1 MKSSVIIFI
10 AFLVVAAGACAS
22 DPARSA
28 VCSPEVLPARF
39 GPDDNETSQN
49 IVAEQTPSEV
59 EEPYP
64 GKTID
69 EIFPANPKNITDFM
83 DSARGGIARE
93 FEQSGFTI
101 TTKDFMPVGLS
112 KSGKQILRF
121 KTKNEQDTYR
131 GFLSGES
138 KLLGPDSRQIYV
150 VSMGP
155 GGPCCTNYW
164 IVDISTPKPRTI
176 FRSEDFG
183 SFREPMEI
191 FDADGD
197 GIYELVQFDTTFRYM
212 NDDCG
217 SCTPEPRA
225 YFKYDPVKKQY
236 LPTTGITEDFVQKYL
251 QSTDEWLAEKQA
263 KLDSGEAEVATELD
277 IQRGASAHTADLLF
291 IGEEKKAWQVFDKY
305 VHDPKIKADIDF
317 RLAHSKFY
325 QYIKKHRHGAK
336 R

>member
-1 MKSSVIIFI
+1 MKPAVGLFLFIFI
-10 AFLVVAAGACAS
+10 LVTAACTHG
-22 DPARSA
+22 PARSGSSA
-28 VCSPEVLPARF
+28 PDVLPAKF

-49 IVAEQTPSEV
+49 IVAEYTPSEV

-64 GKTID
+64 GQTID
-69 EIFPANPKNITDFM
+69 TIFPANPTNITDFM
-83 DSARGGIARE
+83 GSERDGTARK

-101 TTKDFMPVGLS
+101 TTKDFMPVGMS

-121 KTKNEQDTYR
+121 KTKNEQDTYG

-138 KLLGPDSRQIYV
+138 RLLGPDSRQIYV

-164 IVDISTPKPRTI
+164 IVDISTPKPRVI
-176 FRSEDFG
+176 FRSEEFG

-197 GIYELVQFDTTFRYM
+197 GIYELVQMDTTFRYM

-225 YFKYDPVKKQY
+225 YFKYDPAKKQY
-236 LPTTGITEDFVQKYL
+236 LPTTGITEDFIKKYL
-251 QSTDEWLAEKQA
+251 KTTDEWLIEKQT
-263 KLDSGEAEVATELD
+263 KLDADGDPTTALE
-277 IQRGASAHTADLLF
+277 IQRRALSYAADLLF
-291 IGEEKKAWQVFDKY
+291 IGEEKKAWTIYDKY
-305 VHDPKIKADIDF
+305 IHDPDIKAEIDF
-317 RLAHSKFY
+317 RLAHSAFY
-325 QYIKKHRHGAK
+325 QYIRKHPRVTK

>member
-1 MKSSVIIFI
+1 MKPALVIVF
-10 AFLVVAAGACAS
+10 FLSMIVTGACAYDSVGSVASAS
-22 DPARSA
+22 D
-28 VCSPEVLPARF
+28 VLPAKF
-39 GPDDNETSQN
+39 GPDDSETSQN
-49 IVAEQTPSEV
+49 IVGEETTTEV

-64 GKTID
+64 GQTID
-69 EIFPANPKNITDFM
+69 TIFPPNPKNITDFM
-83 DSARGGIARE
+83 DSERDGTARE

-101 TTKDFMPVGLS
+101 TTKDFMPVGLT

-138 KLLGPDSRQIYV
+138 KLLGPDSKQIYV
-150 VSMGP
+150 VSLGP

-176 FRSEDFG
+176 FRSEEFG

-225 YFKYDPVKKQY
+225 YFKYDPAKKQY
-236 LPTTGITEDFVQKYL
+236 LPTTGITEDFVKKYL
-251 QSTDEWLAEKQA
+251 RRTDEWLIEKQA
-263 KLDSGEAEVATELD
+263 KLDTGGDPTTALE
-277 IQRGASAHTADLLF
+277 IQRGALSYMADLLF
-291 IGEEKKAWQVFDKY
+291 IGEEKKARSIFDKY
-305 VHDPKIKADIDF
+305 IHDADIKAELDF

-325 QYIKKHRHGAK
+325 QYIRKHPRQTSP
-336 R
+336 